1 MKNILKIG
9 LLLSAFALFFVFSG
23 CGEDEAVP
31 EDFKTLEEAETA
43 LFETEEDIYSILDQ
57 LFSAT
62 DIAMTFDGSYPN
74 DFGFKTKHGGT
85 LRKTLSPRSF
95 GYNAQTGYWTFDT
108 TATELSLTLSANGKI
123 RFTPRDPVTGLPN
136 ESTDLMEYDMTAS
149 MTGADEGGYID
160 LTYKTAL
167 DLAGIAGFRD
177 STGNATINGSESV
190 DFTIDVTLETDHFV
204 GEYDHSY
211 KINIVVS
218 PTLDYP
224 QSGVFEFTIKRE
236 FNTSAGFGQ
245 NFFIDGSITF
255 DGSNI
260 AVLEFGGY
268 TFHINLD
275 GPYIVEFAV

>member
-1 MKNILKIG
+1 MKNLIKIS
-9 LLLSAFALFFVFSG
+9 LMLSVFVLFFVFSG
-23 CGEDEAVP
+23 CGEDEAKP

-74 DFGFKTKHGGT
+74 NFGFKTKHGGR

-95 GYNAQTGYWTFDT
+95 GYNPQTGYWEFDT

-123 RFTPRDPVTGLPN
+123 KFTPRDVVTGLPN
-136 ESTDLMEYDMTAS
+136 ASTERMEYDMMAS
-149 MTGADEGGYID
+149 ITGADEGGYID

-167 DLAGIAGFRD
+167 VLDSIAGFRD

-211 KINIVVS
+211 KIKNIVVS
-218 PTLDYP
+218 PTLVYP
-224 QSGVFEFTIKRE
+224 QSGVFEFTIKKQ
-236 FNTSAGFGQ
+236 FNTAELGADFY
-245 NFFIDGSITF
+245 IEGSITF